1 MNEKGVNTV
10 EHRLKIKPEYFEAVI
25 AGAKTVELRSEA
37 DRHFDVGDILILRE
51 INSEMADTE
60 EGRDDPEW
68 LYTGRGCRCRV
79 THVLRDVEW
88 LPPGIAALSIALE
101 PTPRPTVQWFARH
114 MESRLRVNDKNR
126 GWDDDGVTY
135 LLEQIRNE
143 WWELCDV
150 IDGDLGVDV
159 IIGECGDVANYA
171 LMLADVVRHRGRW
184 GRPYPWHKTARGW
197 EQADE

>member
-1 MNEKGVNTV
+1 
-10 EHRLKIKPEYFEAVI
+10 
-25 AGAKTVELRSEA
+25 
-37 DRHFDVGDILILRE
+37 
-51 INSEMADTE
+51 
-60 EGRDDPEW
+60 
-68 LYTGRGCRCRV
+68 
-79 THVLRDVEW
+79 
-88 LPPGIAALSIALE
+88 
-101 PTPRPTVQWFARH
+101 

-171 LMLADVVRHRGRW
+171 LMLADVVRHRWRW